1 MHSYNPGRL
10 NRWIYKCKTEI
21 PLSDRIAI
29 SELDLKLSALNA
41 LIHKWI
47 EVIFPFSGWEG
58 D

>member
-10 NRWIYKCKTEI
+10 NRWIYKCKTKV
-21 PLSDRIAI
+21 PLSHGMAI
-29 SELDLKLSALNA
+29 SELNLKLSALKL

-47 EVIFPFSGWEG
+47 EVISPRSAREG